1 MEVGVRLTL
10 VSSLGEADVICGLL
24 RTEGIDAKSREVL
37 PGNLAGGWGSWQEIL
52 VPEANLERARELIET
67 NDPLDS

>member
-1 MEVGVRLTL
+1 M
-10 VSSLGEADVICGLL
+10 ICGLL